1 MRSWARKKNRLEGV
15 NIYMGFGGGPLP
27 PARKGPANG
36 HVDVNS
42 LFLGPAERT
51 FIYKM
56 GLARTHAGL
65 QLSRTYDDRANVHP
79 GDVIMMAATPPR
91 RKRRDEL
98 RPHAHGHRPLPRR
111 ARDVIVQINENVPY
125 VYGKDNMINIEDVTC
140 AIDKT
145 EELCVMPDSTPS
157 ELDNRIADLIAEPHP
172 GRGLHPVRHR
182 RIGHRHGLPAARRSA
197 ILASTRSSSWSR
209 WST

>member
-1 MRSWARKKNRLEGV
+1 
-15 NIYMGFGGGPLP
+15 MGFGGGLYRPL
-27 PARKGPANG
+27 AKACNG

-56 GLARTHAGL
+56 GSHVHTQVL

-79 GDVIMMAATPPR
+79 GDVIMMAATPP
-91 RKRRDEL
+91 DENGVMSFGL
-98 RPHAHGHRPLPRR
+98 TPMDTALCRA

-125 VYGKDNMINIEDVTC
+125 VYGKDNMINIEDITC

-157 ELDNRIADLIAEPHP
+157 ELDNRIADLIAE
-172 GRGLHPVRHR
+172 
-182 RIGHRHGLPAARRSA
+182 RIPDGACISSASADWASPWATDARRSA
-197 ILASTRSSSWSR
+197 TWASTQSSLWSPWSTSWSAAR
-209 WST
+209 WTTR